1 MSDQGPLNL
10 AGLARDFPDLIPD
23 PLYRD
28 GGVVYRLR
36 LPRLPGGRAFGGAEL
51 VLPPG
56 FPDYAVAKIRLAK
69 DAVLRIPHVEGDGT
83 LCIAGDPG
91 PGITDRLEDRIY
103 WLLSA
108 YHDKF
113 LVRWVAGE
121 LDGDFAREPMSYW
134 LIHVARAANRTSDP
148 IKAVWTVDRCPLVSR
163 LVESP
168 LLLPGGIV
176 VVGDAGNNAV
186 SRRIRESL
194 GVRGRQ
200 QMQVLVADVPITH
213 ALTPGTWPRSVEDL
227 GHILQGRLLP
237 DEWDRLKRPCNRRGR
252 PLHRLVLLRNGGYGF
267 AYLLPGGPP
276 THTWDKKHKRAHR
289 PLQKPQPLNVVRLDA
304 AWTAGRDQCPEV
316 SARQGRHVVVFG
328 AGALGSPIVDQLAKA
343 GVGKIDVVDPQDLA
357 TANLGRHLL
366 GADHVDSAKSFAVA
380 DRVNLAYPT
389 CEVKPFYVSAQIW
402 LREHGLS
409 GIDAVLDLT
418 GEPIVRSCV
427 DHARLRN
434 PCPLLLGWMEPFVA
448 AAHACMLPADVAWF
462 QGAHDPMEEL
472 NAVDWPD
479 AVVIQEPGCSSR
491 FQNYTA
497 AAATHAVALVA
508 EQAIK
513 LIDGPESAPRVLS
526 WVRGQ
531 QYLDDHWSNLR
542 LRAWAE
548 QAAAYDGL
556 VLERTFPIE

>member
-1 MSDQGPLNL
+1 LL
-10 AGLARDFPDLIPD
+10 A
-23 PLYRD
+23 
-28 GGVVYRLR
+28 
-36 LPRLPGGRAFGGAEL
+36 
-51 VLPPG
+51 
-56 FPDYAVAKIRLAK
+56 
-69 DAVLRIPHVEGDGT
+69 
-83 LCIAGDPG
+83 
-91 PGITDRLEDRIY
+91 
-103 WLLSA
+103 A
-108 YHDKF
+108 YHDQF
-113 LVRWVAGE
+113 LVPWSAGK
-121 LDGDFAREPMSYW
+121 LDGDFAREPLSYW
-134 LIHVARAANRTSDP
+134 RIHVARAANRASDP
-148 IKAVWTVDRCPLVSR
+148 VKAVWTADRCPLASR
-163 LVESP
+163 LVECP

-176 VVGDAGNNAV
+176 VVGDGGNNAV
-186 SRRIRESL
+186 PGRIRESL
-194 GVRGRQ
+194 GVRARQ
-200 QMQVLVADVPITH
+200 QMRVLVADVPITH

-227 GHILQGRLLP
+227 DHILEGRLSP
-237 DEWDRLKRPCNRRGR
+237 GDWGRLRAPCNRRGR
-252 PLHRLVLLRNGGYGF
+252 PLHRLVLLRNDSYGF
-267 AYLLPGGPP
+267 AFLLPDGPP
-276 THTWDKKHKRAHR
+276 MPTWNKKRKRAYR
-289 PLQKPQPLNVVRLDA
+289 PLRKPQPLNVVRVDA
-304 AWTAGRDQCPEV
+304 AWTAGRDQFAEV
-316 SARQGRHVVVFG
+316 PVRQGRHVVVFG
-328 AGALGSPIVDQLAKA
+328 AGALGSSIVDQLAKA
-343 GVGKIDVVDPQDLA
+343 GVGKIDVVDPQDLE

-366 GADHVDSAKSFAVA
+366 GTDHVDSAKSFAVA

-389 CEVKPFYVSAQIW
+389 CEVKPFSASAQSW

-427 DHARLRN
+427 DQARLRN

-462 QGAHDPMEEL
+462 QGAHDPMDDL

-491 FQNYTA
+491 FHSYTA

-531 QYLDDHWSNLR
+531 HYLDDHWSNLR

-556 VLERTFPIE
+556 VLERAFPVG